1 MVVSDNPPQ
10 GRRLEP
16 PTPTLNAD
24 PPPAVPS
31 LSRAAQPPNRSLTDD
46 ASLMRRK
53 DHQRIKKRGRTL
65 AHFEMVTRHWTP
77 CWIYRSFQDVA
88 NAPKTAAQA
97 NPAASGTLPFEEALK
112 KLEGIVEAME
122 SQDLP
127 LETLLARYEEG
138 TRLARICQ
146 EKLSEADLKIQQL
159 EKTSAGEFKLKPMQ
173 LSEDSVQ

>member
-1 MVVSDNPPQ
+1 
-10 GRRLEP
+10 
-16 PTPTLNAD
+16 
-24 PPPAVPS
+24 
-31 LSRAAQPPNRSLTDD
+31 
-46 ASLMRRK
+46 
-53 DHQRIKKRGRTL
+53 
-65 AHFEMVTRHWTP
+65 MVTRHWTP

-159 EKTSAGEFKLKPMQ
+159 EKTSADEFKLKPMQ